1 MKRKCLKQ
9 IIKYQFKEFSK
20 FLLIL
25 RKYATFVT
33 IKVHEMFSK
42 NFPEFNIHPE
52 VKINLEIL
60 EYHLNY
66 NIPIDKKVFINKS
79 R

>member
-1 MKRKCLKQ
+1 M
-9 IIKYQFKEFSK
+9 
-20 FLLIL
+20 
-25 RKYATFVT
+25 T

-52 VKINLEIL
+52 VKINLEKL